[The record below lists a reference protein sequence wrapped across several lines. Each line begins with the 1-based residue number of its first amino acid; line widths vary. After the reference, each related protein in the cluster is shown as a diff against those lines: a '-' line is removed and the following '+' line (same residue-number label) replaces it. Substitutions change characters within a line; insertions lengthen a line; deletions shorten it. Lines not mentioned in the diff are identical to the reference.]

1 MVALTA
7 AVIAV
12 GLLCLV
18 DLLLTFGVIRRL
30 RQHTE
35 LLSSRGSDVEVL
47 GLHAGDVPAAFTA
60 LATDGRQ
67 LTGPAGIRLA
77 AFFSSTCS
85 VCPRRV
91 PDFTKYVRA
100 NQVAPGE
107 VLAVVLA
114 GAGESVPYIDRL
126 AEVASVSVQSPDGE
140 LATAFGVLGY
150 PAFCVLDAEGT
161 VQAVSFDPALLPALV
176 HA

>member
-35 LLSSRGSDVEVL
+35 LLSNRGADVEVL
-47 GLHAGDVPAAFTA
+47 SLHAGDVPAAFSAQTTEGSE
-60 LATDGRQ
+60 LA
-67 LTGPAGIRLA
+67 GPAGIRLA

-85 VCPRRV
+85 VCPKRV
-91 PDFTKYVRA
+91 PTFADYVLANHVARA
-100 NQVAPGE
+100 D
-107 VLAVVLA
+107 VLAVVLT
-114 GAGESVPYIDRL
+114 EEIDSVPYLDRL
-126 AEVASVSVQSPDGE
+126 AEVASVCVQSPDGE
-140 LATAFGVLGY
+140 LAAAFGVLGY
-150 PAFCVLDAEGT
+150 PAFCVLDADGT
-161 VQAVSFDPALLPALV
+161 VQAVSYDPADLPALV
-176 HA
+176 LA